1 MIPTFD
7 FINVIKATVKA
18 ALLALTSPLGIV
30 LAVSTASGL
39 ALVSISNFAFSYFF
53 PNFTIGSVVFHD
65 DGNWIQLVAYCIN
78 SGLLISLVQGLLSF
92 FLWLVPFLTGFF
104 GGVWAFMAVRSITK
118 AHRQT
123 VKDLA
128 P

>member
-7 FINVIKATVKA
+7 FVNIIKATVKA

-30 LAVSTASGL
+30 LAVSTASCL
-39 ALVSISNFAFSYFF
+39 LIVNLSSFAFNYFF
-53 PNFTIGSVVFHD
+53 PNFTINAISLQD
-65 DGNWIQLVAYCIN
+65 TGNWIQLVAYCLN
-78 SGLLISLVQGLLSF
+78 SGLLVSLVKGFISF
-92 FLWLVPFLTGFF
+92 LLWLVPFLIGFF
-104 GGVWAFMAVRSITK
+104 GGVWAFMSVRSITK